1 MTEARV
7 TRTNEGETRQDVLV
21 LLLKLGPV
29 TASDLGERLGFSAAG
44 VRRHLDNL
52 VNDGLA
58 ETTSRKTSGRGRPA
72 KHFRLTDRGRAH
84 FGHDYDNLASAA
96 LDTLRQVG
104 GPEAVREF
112 ARQRAES
119 VLRDVAPATSEEGS
133 VETTTRLLAEAF
145 DRGGYAATVTSAG
158 AGIQLCQ
165 HHCPV
170 ASVAAEH
177 PELCEVEHEV
187 IASKLGHHVQPLAT
201 IIDGHGICTTN
212 IPLNRKP
219 EPGADQNS
227 PDHPNHPGSP
237 GSPEHS
243 AESAE
248 SAAPAPTW
256 TNNERRTS

>member
-1 MTEARV
+1 MTESKAARF
-7 TRTNEGETRQDVLV
+7 NEGETRQDVLV

-58 ETTSRKTSGRGRPA
+58 ETIHRKSSGRGRPA

-104 GPEAVREF
+104 GTKAVREF

-119 VLRDVAPATSEEGS
+119 VLRDVAPATDEEGS
-133 VETTTRLLAEAF
+133 VESTAHLLAEAF
-145 DRGGYAATVTSAG
+145 DRGGYAATVNNAG
-158 AGIQLCQ
+158 NGIQLCQ

-187 IASKLGHHVQPLAT
+187 VASKLGHHVQPLAT

-219 EPGADQNS
+219 KSGTDR
-227 PDHPNHPGSP
+227 HKPGSP
-237 GSPEHS
+237 NDTGSSETT

-248 SAAPAPTW
+248 SAAPSPSW
-256 TNNERRTS
+256 TYNERRSS